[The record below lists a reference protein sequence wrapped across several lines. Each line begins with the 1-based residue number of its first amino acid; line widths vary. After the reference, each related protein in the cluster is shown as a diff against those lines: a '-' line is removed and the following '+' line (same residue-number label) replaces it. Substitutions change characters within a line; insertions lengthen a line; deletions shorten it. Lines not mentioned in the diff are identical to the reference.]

1 MSSYVVVSDNH
12 SGASACIDAVA
23 SVLSK
28 AGHDV
33 DKGGVDSN
41 SEAYIRAHGKG
52 KISIFIVNGVCLST
66 FNSHVDVV
74 KSGLT
79 DKVIFAFPKT
89 LMGGSSFNSEE
100 TLSSLKMRVADDA
113 HGFSKSRDYEMSGKY
128 TPVEYFEKFSQYVNY
143 VWADDCEKVGEAI
156 LNGNFGSSSGGGSET
171 SSGESETKP
180 MSGWES
186 LLDLI
191 KPYDGEIFLLVRGD
205 TVVCKRIEIPTWSA
219 IWAYEGVNIVDDS
232 VTVTD
237 YSPEIYNTL
246 EVQYGSEFQNSITL
260 YFNKHIELFGERKK
274 TIQATKKVS
283 QDEYDEY
290 MKWLDEQKGTVE
302 QPQSSSEN
310 KTTKYIRD
318 KGKEAAKK
326 QQEITKEELNSDYE
340 SPMDKLLYSV
350 FGIEQ
355 PNQRNK

>member
-1 MSSYVVVSDNH
+1 MSSYVVVADETG
-12 SGASACIDAVA
+12 GASDCLDKVCEVLA
-23 SVLSK
+23 S

-33 DKGGVDSN
+33 DKGNVDSN
-41 SEAYIRAHGKG
+41 SESYIRAHGKG
-52 KISIFIVNGVCLST
+52 KISIFIVNGICLST

-79 DKVIFAFPKT
+79 DKVIFAISKSIMAPPFNTEEALKST
-89 LMGGSSFNSEE
+89 KMG
-100 TLSSLKMRVADDA
+100 VAHDA
-113 HGFSKSRDYEMSGKY
+113 GGFSQPRDYAMSGKY
-128 TPVEYFEKFSQYVNY
+128 TPVEYFEKYSQYVNY
-143 VWADDCEKVGEAI
+143 VFADDCEKVGEAI
-156 LNGNFGSSSGGGSET
+156 LNGNFGSSSGGGGSDT

-246 EVQYGSEFQNSITL
+246 EVQYGSEFQNTITL

-274 TIQATKKVS
+274 TIQATKKV
-283 QDEYDEY
+283 DKYEYDEY
-290 MKWLDEQKGTVE
+290 MKWLEGQQQGNVDESQTTN
-302 QPQSSSEN
+302 SEDAQESQEGVGVWDTDSTSVSGN
-310 KTTKYIRD
+310 YPNPTFTPPNIR
-318 KGKEAAKK
+318 G
-326 QQEITKEELNSDYE
+326 
-340 SPMDKLLYSV
+340 
-350 FGIEQ
+350 
-355 PNQRNK
+355 

>member
-1 MSSYVVVSDNH
+1 MSSYVVVTDETG
-12 SGASACIDAVA
+12 GASACLDKVCE
-23 SVLSK
+23 VLSS

-33 DKGGVDSN
+33 DKGTVDSN
-41 SEAYIRAHGKG
+41 SESYIRSHGKG
-52 KISIFIVNGVCLST
+52 KISIFIANGVCLST
-66 FNSHVDVV
+66 FNSHIDVV

-79 DKVIFAFPKT
+79 DKVIFAFPKN
-89 LMGGSSFNSEE
+89 LMSGSSFNSEE

-128 TPVEYFEKFSQYVNY
+128 TPVEYFEKFGQYVNY

-156 LNGNFGSSSGGGSET
+156 LNGNFVSSSGGGSET

-246 EVQYGSEFQNSITL
+246 EVQYGSEFQNTITL

-274 TIQATKKVS
+274 TIQATKKVD
-283 QDEYDEY
+283 QYEYEEY
-290 MKWLDEQKGTVE
+290 TKWLEGQQQGSVE
-302 QPQSSSEN
+302 ESQSPEN
-310 KTTKYIRD
+310 T
-318 KGKEAAKK
+318 ESQEK
-326 QQEITKEELNSDYE
+326 QLGVGVWDTDST
-340 SPMDKLLYSV
+340 SV
-350 FGIEQ
+350 SGNY
-355 PNQRNK
+355 PNPTFKPPNIGG